1 MWRKIATAALALAMG
16 CGGVAIAAEDLGLE
30 HLRGLWEASRYFPA
44 SVAGSLLLRPED
56 GHLVADIGGYRVPVT
71 DNGARLSFSLPGGRG
86 SFRGQRSAAGREIRG
101 FWLQPPIPGSGRA
114 YMSNVTL
121 QAGKNGSWMGQ
132 IRPLADSAT
141 FFLPITVAPDGT
153 ASTYLREPEAN
164 QGILYNVGRLSRNGS
179 EIDLLGVRRGQTTEA
194 ILFKGYYHD
203 GELTFPGFQ
212 DQLSYDF
219 SRVEDESISEFYPRG
234 NAPIPY
240 HYAEPV
246 ARDDGWAVATLSQV
260 GISQRAIEKF
270 IQKLIDVPMESI
282 HTPQIHAVLIARHD
296 KLVLEEYFHGYDR
309 DRPHDTRSAAKSWT
323 ATLIGAAIQSGVPI
337 KLSTPVYATMLGRE
351 PPDLD
356 PRKKSMTLE
365 HLLSMTAG
373 FDCDENSD
381 APGSEDVMQDQTA
394 QPDWY
399 KYTMDVA
406 LVTAPGEKIQYCSA
420 EPNLAAGVLEKVAGE
435 PLPEMFD
442 RLVARPLQMGTYYL
456 LMTPTETAYG
466 GGGHR
471 FLPRDFMKLAQLM
484 LNGGTWN
491 GRRIVSQDWA
501 RIAGLPM
508 HTLNNEPPLGQQ
520 YGYLWNSKEYPY
532 KNRAVRGYFAAG
544 NGGQIFMAIP
554 DLDLVIAF
562 WGGSYADGGATRF
575 AQRYLIPQDILP
587 AVD

>member
-1 MWRKIATAALALAMG
+1 
-16 CGGVAIAAEDLGLE
+16 
-30 HLRGLWEASRYFPA
+30 
-44 SVAGSLLLRPED
+44 
-56 GHLVADIGGYRVPVT
+56 
-71 DNGARLSFSLPGGRG
+71 
-86 SFRGQRSAAGREIRG
+86 
-101 FWLQPPIPGSGRA
+101 
-114 YMSNVTL
+114 MSNVTL
-121 QAGKNGSWMGQ
+121 QAGKDGSWSGQ
-132 IRPLADSAT
+132 VRPLADSAT
-141 FFLPITVAPDGT
+141 FFLPVTLAPDGT

-164 QGILYNVGRLSRNGS
+164 QGIFSNVSHLRRNGS
-179 EIDLLGVRRGQTTEA
+179 EVELLGVRHGEKTEQV
-194 ILFKGYYHD
+194 LFKGSYHD

-212 DQLSYDF
+212 DQLTYDF
-219 SRVEDESISEFYPRG
+219 SRLADESISEFYPRG
-234 NAPIPY
+234 STPSPY
-240 HYAEPV
+240 HYVEPV
-246 ARDDGWAVATLSQV
+246 ARDDGWPVAKLSQV
-260 GISQRAIEKF
+260 GISQSAIEKF
-270 IQKLIDVPMESI
+270 VQKLIDEPMESI
-282 HTPQIHAVLIARHD
+282 HTPQIHAVLIARHG

-309 DRPHDTRSAAKSWT
+309 DRPHDTRSASKSWT
-323 ATLIGAAIQSGVPI
+323 ATLIGAAMQSGVPI
-337 KLSTPVYATMLGRE
+337 KLTTPVYATMLGRD

-381 APGSEDVMQDQTA
+381 APGSEDVMQDQTT

-420 EPNLAAGVLEKVAGE
+420 EPNLAAGVLEKIAGE
-435 PLPEMFD
+435 PLPELFD

-456 LMTPTETAYG
+456 IMTPTQTAYG

-491 GRRIVSQDWA
+491 GKRIVSRDWA
-501 RIAGLPM
+501 RTVGLPM

-532 KNRAVRGYFAAG
+532 KSGTVRGYFAAG

-554 DLDLVIAF
+554 ALDLVIAF